1 MLAPI
6 VVMPSLLISSIAKSK
21 PMDQTKRYDII
32 IIGGSYAGLSAAM
45 ALGRS
50 LRDVLVIDSELP
62 CNRQTPYSH
71 NLITHDGS
79 TPAQIA
85 KQAKAQVLQY
95 DTIRFYKG
103 LAVDADKT
111 MYGYSVATDKGERFS
126 AAKLIFATGVRDIMP
141 EIEGFAECWGI
152 SILHCPYCHG
162 YEVRHQETGILANGD
177 MTFHMA
183 QLISNWTDKLT
194 IFTNGAHELSKEQL
208 QKIKEHNINI
218 VEKRVSRIVHKKGK
232 LSAIR
237 FVDGTEQEL
246 KAIYAR
252 PQMVQHCDLPEKLGC
267 KLNEHGLLEVSMM
280 QQTTVEDIYACGDNA
295 SPLRSVANA
304 IAAGNFA
311 GAALN
316 REMIMQTF

>member
-1 MLAPI
+1 MNQ
-6 VVMPSLLISSIAKSK
+6 V
-21 PMDQTKRYDII
+21 KRYEVI

-50 LRDVLVIDSELP
+50 LRRVLVIDSGKP

-85 KQAKAQVLQY
+85 KQARAQVQQY
-95 DTIRFYKG
+95 ATVEFYDG

-111 MYGYSVATDKGERFS
+111 ALGFSIATDKGERFS
-126 AAKLIFATGVRDIMP
+126 ADKLIFATGVRDIMP
-141 EIEGFAECWGI
+141 DIEGFAECWGI

-177 MTFHMA
+177 IAFGKA
-183 QLISNWTDKLT
+183 QMISHWTDKLT
-194 IFTNGAHELSKEQL
+194 IFTNGAHEFTDEQL
-208 QKIKEHNINI
+208 QKIRSHNIKI
-218 VEKRVSRIVHKKGK
+218 VEKRVSRINHKNGK

-252 PQMVQHCDLPEKLGC
+252 PQMVQHCKLAEQLGC
-267 KLNEHGLLEVSMM
+267 ELNEHGLITVDMM
-280 QQTTVEDIYACGDNA
+280 QKTTVDDIYACGDST
-295 SPLRSVANA
+295 SPLRAVANA

-316 REMIMQTF
+316 REMIVKAF